1 MNQPN
6 ARSRDG
12 NSSTPARR
20 ARPAVEGLEERLL
33 LYATLGANWVYGSRI
48 TYSFVPDGT
57 SVGGTPS
64 VLYQSMNARFWES
77 TWQVAFQRAAAI
89 WQAVANINLVQV
101 SDNGMAFGEYGNQQ
115 GDSRVGDIRI
125 GAIPMGSGTLGAAF
139 APPQI
144 NGGTLAGDIVLNST
158 TPWMINANYDLQ
170 TVAIHEFGHALG
182 MDHSAIYNAVMYSY
196 YVGMKQSLNSDDVGG
211 IQSIYSARP
220 YDAWNSNGQSN
231 GVYWNTKSLD
241 GWRNGLNQITVP
253 NLNITTSGQNEWF
266 WVTIPAN
273 NTGSFTVQMQ
283 SSGLSSLSPQ
293 VYVYDSSLNL
303 KGTAAAYGFG
313 DTATIT
319 IPGVSSGQGF
329 FIRLSASSGGG
340 AGTGAFGM
348 QVNFGSNPLTPFSPP
363 YTVVASRAG
372 TGGGFVAMTANAG
385 EEPDDDLLRIGT
397 LTAKGDAL
405 SVWPS
410 ADPTATVRAF
420 ATPAP
425 APGLRA
431 TLNDRQDVSASWRY
445 GLWTSIGFLDE
456 ALSAWGLG
464 GDDDSPAFGKRAKA
478 QKPA

>member
-196 YVGMKQSLNSDDVGG
+196 YAGMKQSLHSDDVGG
-211 IQSIYSARP
+211 IQSIYGARP

-231 GVYWNTKSLD
+231 AVYWNAKSLD
-241 GWRNGLNQITVP
+241 GWRNGLNQISLA
-253 NLNITTSGQNEWF
+253 NLNMTTPGQTEWF

-273 NTGSFTVQMQ
+273 NAGRFTVQMQ

-293 VYVYDSSLNL
+293 LSVFDASLNL
-303 KGTAAAYGFG
+303 KGSVYTANFG
-313 DTATIT
+313 DTATVT
-319 IPGVSSGQGF
+319 VPGVSAGQGF
-329 FIRLSASSGGG
+329 FIRLSASGGG

-348 QVNFGSNPLTPFSPP
+348 QVNFGSNPLTPFPPP

-372 TGGGFVAMTANAG
+372 TGGGFIAMTAAAG
-385 EEPDDDLLRIGT
+385 EGPDEDLLRIGS
-397 LTAKGDAL
+397 LSAVGDAL
-405 SVWPS
+405 LVSPD
-410 ADPTATVRAF
+410 ADPTATVWTF
-420 ATPAP
+420 AAPTP
-425 APGLRA
+425 APGLGWG
-431 TLNDRQDVSASWRY
+431 LGDRHDVSAAWRH
-445 GLWTSIGFLDE
+445 GLWTSIGFLDD
-456 ALSAWGLG
+456 ALSAWHLG
-464 GDDDSPAFGKRAKA
+464 GDDDFPTFGKRARA